1 VTWVEGIVVY
11 LLVWWVVIFAVLPW
25 GVQPPAKGEGILGQ
39 AESAPARPR
48 LWLKAGIT
56 TVVAFIV
63 WLAIWFIVRSDWISF
78 RGA

>member
-1 VTWVEGIVVY
+1 MNWVEDIVVY
-11 LLVWWVVIFAVLPW
+11 ILVWWVVIFAVLPW
-25 GVQPPAKGEGILGQ
+25 GVRPPTELVRGQ

-48 LWLKAGIT
+48 LLLKAGVT
-56 TVVAFIV
+56 TVVAFVI